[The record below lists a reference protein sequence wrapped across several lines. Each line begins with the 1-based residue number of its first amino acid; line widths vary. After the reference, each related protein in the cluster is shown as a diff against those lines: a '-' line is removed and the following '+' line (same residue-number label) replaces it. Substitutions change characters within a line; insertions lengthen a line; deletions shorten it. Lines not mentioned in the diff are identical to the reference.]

1 MLNYSLNYIA
11 GLFVSGRISQQ
22 VYLKLI
28 LNYIFSKSKDGGE
41 GSGNFGHSGI
51 PGQIDG
57 SQTTNSITVSDDD
70 ISRYLAD
77 NNITK
82 GILSKDYSLSVSEL
96 KQRVEQRNKKGWWGF
111 KNKEEFDKA
120 KDIKSDIDNKLQ
132 SPVIND
138 ADKEALQQESDKIN
152 RQINRYNLVN
162 DIFNKLS
169 QEQSSQQKQSEE
181 KQGEEKQS
189 EKINNE
195 EKQSE
200 SSELNNNQIEQIFDD
215 ILKSRTIYETA
226 NSKNCIE
233 KLQDINVVIS
243 QPTFNKINNIYTEG
257 ISGIVKGEQLLP
269 NIIDN
274 KNEYINNFIRHL
286 QSSQLHYRNT
296 LFMNIRDYLKNQT
309 EENLLKL
316 FTTSETLKLS
326 CDEIDNFNKLL
337 NKDNLINLAS
347 PKLIKDKQLF
357 NEYKNDGSDKI
368 DNRID
373 RIRKQSSLYNFR
385 DYTKLVDVLAD
396 KANKTNDV
404 LEDLR
409 IENNNLI
416 NTSNFPLVPY
426 GDIKLKGE
434 GNIEPAKEL
443 AKKYHIKTNDIEKLY
458 NPDTPA
464 ASLTKKNNGPNVID
478 SIIDYTRSFI
488 NRPDGKMK
496 EVIDKIIDNSPIIE
510 NDLYRAIKA
519 DDDWSKMLLNTPD
532 NSVVRK
538 GSNFRSYTTLY
549 DNIAHWSD
557 TIIKLK
563 GDKHGIFVASCSDFL
578 DQSEVIVTTE
588 YKKLRTIETDN
599 GKKIIELEAIP
610 ERKKSTDS
618 IPNIIENNIKSK
630 ILKNKQEF
638 ILDII
643 DNLLK
648 VNNNINKYIS
658 NITYN
663 GYHKNDVFN
672 ELKKQLMNINNKI
685 NILIE
690 LKNNEKKLYDSI
702 NNQFIPNIKLS
713 KRMKGVDSE

>member
-1 MLNYSLNYIA
+1 MFNYSLNYIA

-28 LNYIFSKSKDGGE
+28 LSYIFSKSKDGGE
-41 GSGNFGHSGI
+41 GSGNFRHSGI
-51 PGQIDG
+51 PGQVGG

-70 ISRYLAD
+70 ISKYLAD

-96 KQRVEQRNKKGWWGF
+96 KQRVEQRSKKGWWGF

-152 RQINRYNLVN
+152 KQINRYNLVN

-169 QEQSSQQKQSEE
+169 QEQSSQQKQSQEKQSEE

-189 EKINNE
+189 ESNG
-195 EKQSE
+195 
-200 SSELNNNQIEQIFDD
+200 LNNNQIDKIFDD
-215 ILKSRTIYETA
+215 ILKGETISEKV
-226 NSKNCIE
+226 NSQDCIE
-233 KLQDINVVIS
+233 KLQDINLVIS
-243 QPTFNKINNIYTEG
+243 KDNFNSINEIYTDG
-257 ISGIVKGEQLLP
+257 VSDIANGKQLLP

-274 KNEYINNFIRHL
+274 KNVFINNFIKHL
-286 QSSQLHYRNT
+286 QSSQLYYRNT

-309 EENLLKL
+309 EENLLKV

-347 PKLIKDKQLF
+347 PGLIKDKHLF
-357 NEYKNDGSDKI
+357 NEYKNDGSEKI

-373 RIRKQSSLYNFR
+373 KIQKQASLYNFR

-396 KANKTNDV
+396 KANKTNDI

-409 IENNNLI
+409 IENNHAI
-416 NTSNFPLVPY
+416 NTGNFVIVPY

-434 GNIEPAKEL
+434 GNIEPAKKL
-443 AKKYHIKTNDIEKLY
+443 AEKYNIKTNDIEKLY
-458 NPDTPA
+458 NPDTPPS
-464 ASLTKKNNGPNVID
+464 SLTKKSNGPNVID
-478 SIIDYTRSFI
+478 SIIDYTRSYI
-488 NRPDGKMK
+488 NRPNDKMK

-510 NDLYRAIKA
+510 NDLYRAINGS
-519 DDDWSKMLLNTPD
+519 DDWSKMLLNAPD
-532 NSVVRK
+532 NSIIPE
-538 GSNFRSYTTLY
+538 GSNFRSYTTVY
-549 DNIAHWSD
+549 DNVADWTN

-563 GDKHGIFVASCSDFL
+563 GDKHGIFVASCSPFL
-578 DQSEVIVTTE
+578 DQSEVIVNTE
-588 YKKLRTIETDN
+588 YKKLRTIETVD
-599 GKKIIELEAIP
+599 GAKVIELEAIP

-618 IPNIIENNIKSK
+618 IPNIIENDISSK

-638 ILDII
+638 ILEII

-658 NITYN
+658 NIT
-663 GYHKNDVFN
+663 
-672 ELKKQLMNINNKI
+672 
-685 NILIE
+685 
-690 LKNNEKKLYDSI
+690 
-702 NNQFIPNIKLS
+702 
-713 KRMKGVDSE
+713 